1 MKLLLIYCNV
11 RTGTLSLYI
20 IELKTMLMNAKVLYI
35 KQPSHGLLNLVRKLQ
50 AEKEAKIEAL
60 VATSKNENLTK
71 HK

>member
-1 MKLLLIYCNV
+1 
-11 RTGTLSLYI
+11 
-20 IELKTMLMNAKVLYI
+20 MNAKVLHI